1 MPSHASRITPA
12 QRAQLEASLQERRSQ
27 LNAQLAGQLAGESR
41 ADHAREV
48 LQQDSDNPSHL
59 SEDREV
65 DMARSDRDMRELGAV
80 SEALRRIQT
89 DGYGLCADCEAA
101 IPFQRLQIEPWALR
115 CVACESAREAPG
127 SRLSSITKE
136 STK

>member
-1 MPSHASRITPA
+1 MPTQARPITPA
-12 QRAQLEASLQERRSQ
+12 QRSQLEAGLVERRGQ
-27 LNAQLAGQLAGESR
+27 LDAQLAGQLAGGSR

-48 LQQDSDNPSHL
+48 LQQDSDDIRHR

-65 DMARSDRDMRELGAV
+65 DMARSDQDLRELGAV

-89 DGYGLCADCEAA
+89 PAYGLCAGCEAP
-101 IPFQRLQIEPWALR
+101 IPFERLKIEPWALR
-115 CVACESAREAPG
+115 CVACESAREVPNA
-127 SRLSSITKE
+127 RLSSITKE

>member
-1 MPSHASRITPA
+1 MSSHVSHITPG
-12 QRAQLEASLQERRSQ
+12 QRVQLAAGLQQRRSQ
-27 LNAQLAGQLAGESR
+27 LDAQLAGQLAGESR

-48 LQQDSDNPSHL
+48 LQQDSDDLRHR

-65 DMARSDRDMRELGAV
+65 DMARSDQDMRELGAV

-89 DGYGLCADCEAA
+89 DGYGLCADCEAPIA
-101 IPFQRLQIEPWALR
+101 FERLKIEPWALR
-115 CVACESAREAPG
+115 CVACESTREAPNA
-127 SRLSSITKE
+127 RLSSITKE